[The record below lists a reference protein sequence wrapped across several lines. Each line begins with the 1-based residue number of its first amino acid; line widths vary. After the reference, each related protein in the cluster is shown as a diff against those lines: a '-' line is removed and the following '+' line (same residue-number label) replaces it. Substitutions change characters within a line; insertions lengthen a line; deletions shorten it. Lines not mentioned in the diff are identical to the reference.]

1 MDYAS
6 QQRLETVQFVW
17 SYWLMLLFDILKDP
31 IGFYTFDDV
40 CRITGLSKK
49 TIYRYMDKG
58 HFPRPVSGRPRKTLW
73 WIADVH
79 EWIRRKLQEKVA

>member
-1 MDYAS
+1 
-6 QQRLETVQFVW
+6 
-17 SYWLMLLFDILKDP
+17 MLLFDILKDP
-31 IGFYTFDDV
+31 VGFYTFHDV

-58 HFPRPVSGRPRKTLW
+58 HFPRPVSGKPRKALW

-79 EWIRRKLQEKVA
+79 EWIRGKLQEKMAS